1 MLRALLCD
9 DEPLA
14 LDRLVE
20 MIGRLPDIEIVGL
33 AGNGTAALAA
43 IAEHRPDVVFIDV
56 EMPALDGFDIV
67 EQLARGKAAAPLIV
81 FVTAYPQFAAH
92 AFDTGAIDFL
102 TKPVRLGRLET
113 TLIRVRAAIADRS
126 AQARLQEIAAQLEH
140 LREERTTHADRSR
153 YLWVSQ
159 RGGEMVRVDLDAVIF
174 VQAEGEY
181 VRLHLSGSNHLHR
194 EPIGALLNRLDPA
207 RYVRIHRSYI
217 VDRDRV
223 VAVRRRAT
231 GGYLVRMA
239 SGEDLPVGR
248 HFRGAAHDIVAGVA
262 RTES

>member
-1 MLRALLCD
+1 MLRAVLCD
-9 DEPLA
+9 DETLA

-20 MIGRLPDIEIVGL
+20 MFGRLPDIEIVGL

-43 IAEHRPDVVFIDV
+43 IGEHRPDVVFIDV
-56 EMPALDGFDIV
+56 EMPALDGFDVV
-67 EQLARGKAAAPLIV
+67 EQLAREQASEPLIV

-113 TLIRVRAAIADRS
+113 TLARIRAAIEDRS
-126 AQARLQEIAAQLEH
+126 AQQRLREIAGQLDH
-140 LREERTTHADRSR
+140 LREERETHADRSR

-159 RGGEMVRVDLDAVIF
+159 RGEMVRVDLDAVIF

-181 VRLHLSGSNHLHR
+181 VRLHLPGRTHLHR

-217 VDRDRV
+217 VDRDGV
-223 VAVRRRAT
+223 VAVRRRRT
-231 GGYLVRMA
+231 GGYSVQMT

-248 HFRGAAHDIVAGVA
+248 NFRAEAHGIVAGA
-262 RTES
+262 RG